1 MGAYHYRALDQRGRE
16 KKGLI
21 EGDTA
26 KIVRSMLRDR
36 NLTPLEV
43 LEVEQRNNQ
52 NKAGGGGFSLGR
64 GIPGTEVALITRQLA
79 TLLKSGL
86 PLEEA
91 LRTVAQQ
98 IEGKR
103 AQGVI
108 MGVRAR
114 VTEGH
119 PLASALREFPA
130 VFNHLYCATVEA
142 GEQSGHLDTVL
153 ERLADYVEKRQELQK
168 KIFAALS
175 YPIILVLASMAIV
188 GFLLTNVVPQV
199 VGVFDSLDAELPPLT
214 KGMISASDFLRENHI
229 ALGVVLVLMVVS
241 WILLMRRPGPKQRWH
256 RVQLRLPLFGRLI
269 RGVNAG
275 RFTRTFSI
283 LVSSGVPILE
293 ALEICSRVVQ
303 NIPMRNLISDAA
315 VKVREGAPIHRSLAA
330 EKLFPPITLSL
341 IANGEASGQLDEMLE
356 RAAHNQEL
364 EVDTII
370 SAIMGVLGPA
380 LIMMMAGIVL
390 TIVLAIML
398 PIFDMNQLVQ

>member
-1 MGAYHYRALDQRGRE
+1 MGAYHYRALDQKGRE

-26 KIVRSMLRDR
+26 KSVRGILRER
-36 NLTPLEV
+36 GLTPLSVE
-43 LEVEQRNNQ
+43 EVEQ
-52 NKAGGGGFSLGR
+52 KSSGGKSGFSIGR
-64 GIPGTEVALITRQLA
+64 GIPGTELALITRQLA
-79 TLLKSGL
+79 TLLNSGL

-103 AQGVI
+103 AQGIV
-108 MGVRAR
+108 MGVRAK

-119 PLASALREFPA
+119 PLAAALREFPA
-130 VFNHLYCATVEA
+130 VFNHLFCATVEA

-153 ERLADYVEKRQELQK
+153 ERLAEYVEKRQELQK
-168 KIFAALS
+168 KVFAALS
-175 YPIILVLASMAIV
+175 YPIILVLASVTIV
-188 GFLLTNVVPQV
+188 AFLLANVVPQV

-214 KGMISASDFLRENHI
+214 KGMIAASDFLRDHYIGLFILAGGLII
-229 ALGVVLVLMVVS
+229 A
-241 WILLMRRPGPKQRWH
+241 WILLMRRPAAKRRWH
-256 RVQLRLPLFGRLI
+256 RVQLKLPLFGRLI

-293 ALEICSRVVQ
+293 ALDICARVVQ
-303 NIPMRNLISDAA
+303 NIPMQELITHAA

-330 EKLFPPITLSL
+330 EKLFPPITLNL
-341 IANGEASGQLDEMLE
+341 IANGEASGQLDDMLE

-380 LIMMMAGIVL
+380 LILMMAGIVL

>member
-1 MGAYHYRALDQRGRE
+1 MGAYSYIALDERGRQ

-26 KIVRSMLRDR
+26 KSVRGLLRER
-36 NLTPLEV
+36 GLTPMEV
-43 LEVEQRNNQ
+43 VEVEQKSRQ
-52 NKAGGGGFSLGR
+52 GGAGGVKFGR
-64 GIPGTEVALITRQLA
+64 SISGTELALLTRQMA

-86 PLEEA
+86 PLEES

-98 IEGKR
+98 IEGR
-103 AQGVI
+103 RTQGIV

-119 PLASALREFPA
+119 TFAAALREFPQ

-153 ERLADYVEKRQELQK
+153 ERLADYVERRQELQK

-175 YPIILVLASMAIV
+175 YPIILVLASVAIV
-188 GFLLTNVVPQV
+188 GFLLANVVPQV
-199 VGVFDSLDAELPPLT
+199 VGVFENMHADLPPLT
-214 KGMISASDFLRENHI
+214 KGMIAASDFLRENYI
-229 ALGVVLVLMVVS
+229 ALAIAFGLMVVG
-241 WILLMRRPGPKQRWH
+241 WNVLMRKPGPKRRWH
-256 RVQLRLPLFGRLI
+256 RIQLRLPLFGRLI

-293 ALEICSRVVQ
+293 AMDICSRVVQ
-303 NIPMRNLISDAA
+303 NLPMQELVTSAA
-315 VKVREGAPIHRSLAA
+315 AKVREGAPIHRSLAA
-330 EKLFPPITLSL
+330 GRLFPPITLSL
-341 IANGEASGQLDEMLE
+341 IANGEASGQLDEMLD

-390 TIVLAIML
+390 TIVMAIML
-398 PIFDMNQLVQ
+398 PIFDMNNLVQ